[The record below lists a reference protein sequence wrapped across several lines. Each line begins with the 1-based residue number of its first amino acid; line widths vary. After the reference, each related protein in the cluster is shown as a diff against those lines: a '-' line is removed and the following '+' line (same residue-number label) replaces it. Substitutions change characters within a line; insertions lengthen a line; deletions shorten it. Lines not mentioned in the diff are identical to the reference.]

1 MITTSPLWL
10 ECHATSPRICFPV
23 MGCNGQE
30 GESEKH
36 FALMPRTFYVDMDGR
51 SRGQQRSLL
60 RICHITEQK
69 TAGAKR

>member
-1 MITTSPLWL
+1 MLSSY
-10 ECHATSPRICFPV
+10 EPRR
-23 MGCNGQE
+23 NGQE
-30 GESEKH
+30 GESDKH

-69 TAGAKR
+69 TAGAATTRR